1 MARGRRKGRH
11 GALPVQA
18 VDVCT
23 RSRTIVRGGIQ
34 YNTIVRREYKDN
46 ASGKQ
51 LPVRE
56 CWTGSGRAGVAKIS
70 LLKLLTFSEHPKK
83 CDRRSI
89 LFLIYV

>member
-23 RSRTIVRGGIQ
+23 QFRTIVGRGIQ

-56 CWTGSGRAGVAKIS
+56 CWTGSARAGVAKIS
-70 LLKLLTFSEHPKK
+70 LLKGPHF
-83 CDRRSI
+83 
-89 LFLIYV
+89 F